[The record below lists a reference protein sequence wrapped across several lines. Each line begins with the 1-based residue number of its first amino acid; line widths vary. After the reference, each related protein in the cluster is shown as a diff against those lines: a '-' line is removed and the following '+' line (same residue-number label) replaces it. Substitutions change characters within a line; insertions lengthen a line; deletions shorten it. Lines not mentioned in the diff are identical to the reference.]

1 MTAAVSTEAA
11 DLFIYPF
18 EISLAFLHSFLKF
31 GRNYFSSLDDVSTT
45 KKIFLIR
52 TFRNIIF
59 KKK

>member
-1 MTAAVSTEAA
+1 MTAVVSKEPA

-18 EISLAFLHSFLKF
+18 EVFSAFFHSFLKF
-31 GRNYFSSLDDVSTT
+31 ERNYFSSLDDASIT

-52 TFRNIIF
+52 AFRNIIF